1 MIGAFRKEA
10 VRRGLLPKATPLTPK
25 TASALVRDMPYKGV
39 KSRSPGAITSEWQG
53 TCSGNR

>member
-25 TASALVRDMPYKGV
+25 TASALVRDMPHPSTGC
-39 KSRSPGAITSEWQG
+39 
-53 TCSGNR
+53 TCIQR